1 MMQSGHVRW
10 TWHVLL
16 AFVCWTAAANA
27 QTPFYGKRYAVVVG
41 INTYQHSHWP
51 KLSYAQKD
59 AAGFGELLEE
69 LGFTVYPLYDA
80 NASRAKIVSLLED
93 DLAPSLAA
101 NDAILFFFAGHGTT
115 RRYNDEDY
123 GYIVPYDATN
133 KASTLISM
141 EELRTLSAK
150 MSRAK
155 HQAFIMDCCY
165 GGQLGVRGVKLSEN
179 IPNYLRE
186 VSTRV
191 ARQILTAGGKNQQ
204 VTDGGPGGHSI
215 FTGYLLK
222 GIQQGLADFNKD
234 SWITF
239 SELVAYITPAA
250 TSRLQTPGFATLP
263 GHEQGEFL
271 FPTLPPVIPSP
282 GLRFR
287 SAGATLSDDEV
298 KRMLVANDFFDSS
311 DNPRGKGII
320 HQFRSTTSKGQLL
333 VIDDATG
340 LTWQQGGSD
349 DPMRFSAVQVYL
361 DLLNRQEFAG
371 YSDWRLPTL
380 EEAMSLMAPENG
392 LTGSYL
398 NSVFDKRQE
407 WIWTVDKD
415 KLGEAWNVSFTDGT
429 CHRYF
434 TGVPCYVRAVRSG
447 QS

>member
-1 MMQSGHVRW
+1 MMRFEHVRW
-10 TWHVLL
+10 TWHALL
-16 AFVCWTAAANA
+16 AFVCWTVAASA
-27 QTPFYGKRYAVVVG
+27 QTSFYGKRYAVVIG
-41 INTYQHSHWP
+41 INSYQHSHWP

-59 AAGFGELLEE
+59 AAGFCALLKE

-115 RRYNDEDY
+115 RRYNDEDF

-165 GGQLGVRGVKLSEN
+165 GGQLGVRGVKVPEN
-179 IPNYLRE
+179 APNYLRE
-186 VSTRV
+186 VGTRV

-204 VTDGGPGGHSI
+204 VADGGPGGHSI

-250 TSRLQTPGFATLP
+250 TSRLQTPGFAMLP

-271 FPTLPPVIPSP
+271 FPTLQPAVSSP
-282 GLRFR
+282 GLSFR
-287 SAGATLSDDEV
+287 SAGTTLSEDQV
-298 KRMLVANDFFDSS
+298 KRMLEDNDLVDKYR
-311 DNPRGKGII
+311 NPQGKGIT
-320 HQFRSTTSKGQLL
+320 HQYRSITRQGKPL

-340 LTWQQGGSD
+340 LTWQQSGSES
-349 DPMRFSAVQVYL
+349 PLIVQWHV
-361 DLLNRQEFAG
+361 DILNHEKFAG
-371 YSDWRLPTL
+371 CSDWRLPTL
-380 EEAMSLMAPENG
+380 EEAMSLLEPEKKNGDLYIAP
-392 LTGSYL
+392 
-398 NSVFDKRQE
+398 VFDSDQS
-407 WIWTVDKD
+407 WIVTSDKD
-415 KLGEAWNVSFTDGT
+415 ASSAAWIVYFGTGT
-429 CHRYF
+429 CSPLDAYPF
-434 TGVPCYVRAVRSG
+434 AVYVRAVRSG
-447 QS
+447 Q

>member
-287 SAGATLSDDEV
+287 SAGATLSLDQV
-298 KRMLVANDFFDSS
+298 KRMLKDKDLFDRNWNDQ
-311 DNPRGKGII
+311 GKGIA
-320 HQFRSTTSKGQLL
+320 HQYRSITRQGKAL
-333 VIDDATG
+333 VIDDAAR
-340 LTWQQGGSD
+340 LTWQQSGSETR
-349 DPMRFSAVQVYL
+349 MFFSAAQAYVNQ
-361 DLLNRQEFAG
+361 LNQYRFGG

-380 EEAMSLMAPENG
+380 EEAMSLVEPERKNG
-392 LTGSYL
+392 NLYVDPELDT
-398 NSVFDKRQE
+398 NQR
-407 WIWTVDKD
+407 WIWTADNTPAGVAWFVDFSNGGCNANHVND
-415 KLGEAWNVSFTDGT
+415 DG
-429 CHRYF
+429 
-434 TGVPCYVRAVRSG
+434 YVRAVRSG
-447 QS
+447 Q